1 MTRVLSLLSL
11 LIMTCCQGISRSEMS
26 FAKNPPNILIAISD
40 DQSYPYSSAYGSQAV
55 QTPAFDRLARMGVLF
70 TNAFVASPGCS
81 PSRAALLT
89 GRHTWQLSHAGT
101 HASSF
106 PSHYMVFPD
115 LLEKAGYRV
124 GYTGKGWG
132 PGNWEIS
139 GRTRNPAGVE
149 YNQRTLE
156 THPGI
161 RNRDYASNFQDFLET
176 NRANQPFYFWYGA
189 HEPHRAFE
197 EGAGVRSNK
206 GTALVTVPPFLP
218 DTEEVRS
225 DLLDYAV
232 EIEWFDRHLGKML
245 DLLKKRGE
253 LENTLVVV
261 TSDNGM
267 AFPRAK
273 ANLYE
278 YGIHVPLA
286 IAWPSRVTGGR
297 VAHDLVS
304 LIDLAPT
311 FLEAAGVAQPSS
323 LPMSGHSLMGL
334 LTSEERHSRTM
345 VFAARE
351 RHSSSR
357 YENLGYPGRV
367 IRTRDHLYIRNFA
380 PRRWPAGAPQKFDDN
395 GQLGP
400 MHGGY
405 HDIDASPSLT
415 FLIEGRNGPIG
426 RFFHLAID
434 KRPAEEL
441 FDIQNDP
448 GCLENL
454 AEREEYAEI
463 KQELRTALENE
474 LSRTGDP
481 HIEGKGDIYRTYPRY
496 SPIRKFPP
504 PGE

>member
-1 MTRVLSLLSL
+1 MIRIIALLAL
-11 LIMTCCQGISRSEMS
+11 LILTYCQGISRSEVF

-55 QTPAFDRLARMGVLF
+55 HTPAFDRLAQMGVLF

-89 GRHTWQLSHAGT
+89 GQHTWQLSHAGT

-106 PSHYMVFPD
+106 PSQYRVFPD

-156 THPGI
+156 TDPGI

-176 NRANQPFYFWYGA
+176 NRSNQPFYFWYGA

-206 GTALVTVPPFLP
+206 DIALVAVPPFLP

-245 DLLKKRGE
+245 DILKKRGE
-253 LENTLVVV
+253 LENTIVVV

-278 YGIHVPLA
+278 YGVHVPLA

-311 FLEAAGVAQPSS
+311 FLEAARVTQPSS
-323 LPMSGHSLMGL
+323 LPMSGRSLMGL
-334 LTSEERHSRTM
+334 LTSEEKHSRTKYFQL
-345 VFAARE
+345 VI
-351 RHSSSR
+351 SS
-357 YENLGYPGRV
+357 
-367 IRTRDHLYIRNFA
+367 
-380 PRRWPAGAPQKFDDN
+380 
-395 GQLGP
+395 
-400 MHGGY
+400 
-405 HDIDASPSLT
+405 
-415 FLIEGRNGPIG
+415 
-426 RFFHLAID
+426 
-434 KRPAEEL
+434 
-441 FDIQNDP
+441 
-448 GCLENL
+448 
-454 AEREEYAEI
+454 
-463 KQELRTALENE
+463 
-474 LSRTGDP
+474 
-481 HIEGKGDIYRTYPRY
+481 
-496 SPIRKFPP
+496 
-504 PGE
+504 